1 MDDKIKYYLEKY
13 DAFYQELF
21 DLQDERNEIRNA
33 NPKRAELLQK
43 LVDEKRAELD
53 EFIDEFARYIF
64 EINVKTNPKL
74 VDRFDKKKIKFID
87 AFADD
92 YSKVSK
98 LKKSSLIGLYKDSG
112 KYRFK

>member
-1 MDDKIKYYLEKY
+1 MDNRIKLYLDKY
-13 DAFYQELF
+13 DTIYDELYE
-21 DLQDERNEIRNA
+21 LQDERNEIRNT

-43 LVDEKRAELD
+43 LIDEKKVEIDAFE
-53 EFIDEFARYIF
+53 DEFARYIF
-64 EINVKTNPKL
+64 EINIKTNPKL

-98 LKKSSLIGLYKDSG
+98 LKKSSLIGLYTDSG